1 MVENVWETG
10 MKGKDVGKRH
20 RGAPWL
26 QRSQQ
31 DDFMPCVGTPVVSE
45 AVASIP
51 RPEGV
56 CSLAHARSHHVV
68 QCEGQQRGSD
78 EMR

>member
-1 MVENVWETG
+1 VENAWENG
-10 MKGKDVGKRH
+10 MKGNDVGKRH
-20 RGAPWL
+20 RGARWL
-26 QRSQQ
+26 Q
-31 DDFMPCVGTPVVSE
+31 DDFIPCAGSPVVSE